1 MLKNLLK
8 IAFRKLL
15 KDKTYSAINILGL
28 TIGITSSLFLLLYIL
43 DEVSFDHYH
52 KNAENIYRI
61 VSNVKEPDN
70 AFVWSSTQSPLAD
83 ELQDN
88 YPEIEN
94 AIRFIGMSRN
104 QYKNGDLEFYENKFF
119 LVDSTVFDMFSYNF
133 IAGDPGTALD
143 QPFSLVLTETTA
155 RKYFSDARAALNQSL
170 INQQNENFKITGI
183 TSFAELMESSE

>member
-8 IAFRKLL
+8 IAFRNLI

-43 DEVSFDHYH
+43 DEISFDRYH
-52 KNAENIYRI
+52 KNAVNIYRI

-104 QYKNGDLEFYENKFF
+104 QYKNGDLEFYE
-119 LVDSTVFDMFSYNF
+119 
-133 IAGDPGTALD
+133 
-143 QPFSLVLTETTA
+143 
-155 RKYFSDARAALNQSL
+155 
-170 INQQNENFKITGI
+170 
-183 TSFAELMESSE
+183 SEFCSRRLYCL